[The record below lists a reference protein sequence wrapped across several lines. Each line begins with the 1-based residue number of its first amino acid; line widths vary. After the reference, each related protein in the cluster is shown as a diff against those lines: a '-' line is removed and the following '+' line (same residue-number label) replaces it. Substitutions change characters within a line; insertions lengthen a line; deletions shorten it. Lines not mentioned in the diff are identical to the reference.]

1 MIECFPLKI
10 LHGGEKRMPM
20 YKRSMFVLL
29 VLAVF
34 TVLGMFYGYR
44 EKDQSVVLDAAKK
57 EPGEKIVVY
66 VSGAVNKPGVISL
79 STDSRIVDA
88 IHSCGGAMPTADLTK
103 LNMAQP
109 LKDGMQILVPEKIM
123 VDGEKNNVEK
133 NPQGEGKININAAD
147 AKVLDTLPGIGPSLA
162 KKIIEYR
169 EKQGG
174 FHSIEELKKVSG
186 ITEAKFAK
194 LKDRITL

>member
-1 MIECFPLKI
+1 
-10 LHGGEKRMPM
+10 MPM

-34 TVLGMFYGYR
+34 TVLGMVYGYR
-44 EKDQSVVLDAAKK
+44 EKDQSIVLDAAKK
-57 EPGEKIVVY
+57 EPDEKIVVY
-66 VSGAVNKPGVISL
+66 VSGAVNRPGVVSL
-79 STDSRIVDA
+79 APDARIVDA
-88 IHSCGGAMPTADLTK
+88 IHYCGGAIPTADLTK

-109 LKDGMQILVPEKIM
+109 LKDGMQVLVPEKIAAD
-123 VDGEKNNVEK
+123 VEKSNVEK
-133 NPQGEGKININAAD
+133 NPREGEKININAAD

-162 KKIIEYR
+162 KRIVEYR

-186 ITEAKFAK
+186 ITEGKFIK
-194 LKDRITL
+194 LKERITL

>member
-1 MIECFPLKI
+1 
-10 LHGGEKRMPM
+10 MPM